1 MAQYTEA
8 LIVAIVES
16 STKITWDKVGKVLQ
30 YRAGI
35 YQLELIKDVAS
46 VYEFVNDV
54 KTQKISVADDKIKA
68 IYESLMYQQTEAE
81 ADLFTQTIITYLNS
95 L

>member
-16 STKITWDKVGKVLQ
+16 STKITWEKVGKVLQ